1 MALVK
6 FLNDIFSFQTGTH
19 EIISN
24 CPITLNITDKTM
36 PFIECITNEFE
47 KLHELRAQTRI
58 VPKIIFK
65 IIVLLNKEEL
75 ASAVNHNC

>member
-6 FLNDIFSFQTGTH
+6 LLNDIFSFQTGTH

-36 PFIECITNEFE
+36 PFIECVTNEFE
-47 KLHELRAQTRI
+47 TLHELRAQ
-58 VPKIIFK
+58 
-65 IIVLLNKEEL
+65 NE
-75 ASAVNHNC
+75 NCAKDHL